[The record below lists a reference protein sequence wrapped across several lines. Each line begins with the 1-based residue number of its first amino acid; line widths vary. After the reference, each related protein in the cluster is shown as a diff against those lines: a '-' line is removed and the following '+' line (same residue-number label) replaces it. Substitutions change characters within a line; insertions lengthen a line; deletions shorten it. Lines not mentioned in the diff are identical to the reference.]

1 MKIKQQIIEI
11 INTLNEEQ
19 TKKLAINM
27 TIKVQY
33 NLLSMCNKKEME
45 KIIKEYSE

>member
-1 MKIKQQIIEI
+1 MKIKNQIIEI
-11 INTLNEEQ
+11 INNLSEEQ

-27 TIKVQY
+27 TIKMQY
-33 NLLSMCNKKEME
+33 NLLSMCNIKEMK

>member
-33 NLLSMCNKKEME
+33 NLLSMCNIKEME

>member
-1 MKIKQQIIEI
+1 MKIKNQIIEI
-11 INTLNEEQ
+11 INNLSEEQ

-27 TIKVQY
+27 TIKMQH
-33 NLLSMCNKKEME
+33 NLLSMCNIKEME